1 MALTPN
7 FSTSQTVGES
17 SKITFT
23 DTSTGSD
30 GSIASRRIYLQ
41 TATGVYLVE
50 SGTPTDYE
58 VWVYADS
65 TITLDLLDKDYA
77 LNVLVQW
84 LDSGGTVLY
93 SKQLLLGFTLYNN
106 TFNYGLTQMLTA
118 NPNNFNSK
126 AFFQNKIALTVEM
139 DSGDQ
144 ALELASDIFGAQ
156 RCYDRATQIRLNSQY
171 LLNIN

>member
-1 MALTPN
+1 MALTPD
-7 FSTSQTVGES
+7 FSTSQTAGNP
-17 SKITFT
+17 SKITLT

-30 GSIASRRIYLQ
+30 GAIASRRVYLQ
-41 TATGVYLVE
+41 TALGNYLVQ
-50 SGTPTDYE
+50 SGTTTSYE
-58 VWVYADS
+58 VWAYANS
-65 TITLDLLDKDYA
+65 TITLNVLDKDYA

-84 LDSGGTVLY
+84 LDSGGNVLY
-93 SKQLLLGFTLYNN
+93 SKQYLRGFTLYNN

-118 NPNNFNSK
+118 QPANFNSK
-126 AFFQNKIALTVEM
+126 YFFNNKIALTVEM

-156 RCYDRATQIRLNSQY
+156 RCYDRATQIRLDSQY